1 MRERGLGST
10 VVAAAA
16 GVIVL
21 AGLHA
26 AADLVV
32 LVALSILVAILLI
45 PLQQSLIR
53 RGLPGGVAL
62 MVCLAVYV
70 VVVVVAGLAI
80 AIGLAGFL
88 RDLPTYRS
96 DVDAAIA
103 DVGAPVVDADAIE
116 AAVRSLAAGAI
127 GALATIGYSVFI
139 VAYLLLDAPGMASR
153 LRAAFGDPRAFRT
166 RAAATADRLRTYL
179 VARAILGAIA
189 AVLDTILLVILG
201 VPDALLWGML
211 SFLLSFI
218 PNIGF
223 IVALIPPTIVGL
235 LVGGP
240 LTALLVVVGYS
251 VINVAIDYVVQP
263 RYVGSEVNLSAVV
276 VTVSLLFWAAIL
288 GGSGALLAVPLTIV
302 AMAVF
307 DAFDDSRP
315 LATMLGSRVGDE
327 RDAGSGP
334 GLRTTRRC
342 ALTLCGWPLRTEDH
356 LDGSGRIAQVRPSHR
371 PVRLCRRLQ
380 GLEERGLLVHE
391 RLLAGHLGRGESAR
405 S

>member
-1 MRERGLGST
+1 MEGERERRLGST

-26 AADLVV
+26 AADLAV

-45 PLQQSLIR
+45 PLQEALIR
-53 RGLPGGVAL
+53 RGLPGGVVL
-62 MVCLAVYV
+62 LVCLALYV

-96 DVDAAIA
+96 DLDATIS
-103 DVGAPVVDADAIE
+103 DIGAPVVDATAIE
-116 AAVRSLAAGAI
+116 AAVRSVVAGAF

-139 VAYLLLDAPGMASR
+139 VAYLLLDAPGMSSR
-153 LRAAFGDPRAFRT
+153 LRAAFGAASSVPT
-166 RAAATADRLRTYL
+166 RAAATADRLRTYI
-179 VARAILGAIA
+179 VARAILGAVA

-201 VPDALLWGML
+201 VPEALLWGML

-223 IVALIPPTIVGL
+223 IVALVPPTILGL

-251 VINVAIDYVVQP
+251 VINIAIDYVVQP
-263 RYVGSEVNLSAVV
+263 RYIGAEVNLSAVV
-276 VTVSLLFWAAIL
+276 VMVSLLFWAMVL

-307 DAFDDSRP
+307 EAFDDSRP
-315 LATMLGSRVGDE
+315 LATMLGSQVGDAARCRIGGRLRTPRRWE
-327 RDAGSGP
+327 PGPRPRRWTGAGAVTRAPTSDRRSPALLRWRRGSTRSHRSARPCRGSGGP
-334 GLRTTRRC
+334 
-342 ALTLCGWPLRTEDH
+342 
-356 LDGSGRIAQVRPSHR
+356 
-371 PVRLCRRLQ
+371 
-380 GLEERGLLVHE
+380 
-391 RLLAGHLGRGESAR
+391 
-405 S
+405 

>member
-1 MRERGLGST
+1 MEGVRERRLGSI

-21 AGLHA
+21 AGVHA
-26 AADLVV
+26 AADLAV

-45 PLQQSLIR
+45 PLQQALDR

-62 MVCLAVYV
+62 IACLAVYV

-80 AIGLAGFL
+80 AIGLADFL

-96 DVDAAIA
+96 DLDAAIA
-103 DVGAPVVDADAIE
+103 DVGAPVVDAAAIE
-116 AAVRSLAAGAI
+116 AAVRSVVAGAV

-139 VAYLLLDAPGMASR
+139 VAYLLLDAPGMSSR
-153 LRAAFGDPRAFRT
+153 LRAAFGDASGVPA
-166 RAAATADRLRTYL
+166 RAAATADRLRTYV

-189 AVLDTILLVILG
+189 ALLDTVLLIVLG

-223 IVALIPPTIVGL
+223 ILALVPPTIVGL

-251 VINVAIDYVVQP
+251 VINIAIDYVVQP

-276 VTVSLLFWAAIL
+276 VTVSLLFWAVVL

-315 LATMLGSRVGDE
+315 LATMLGSRVGDVP
-327 RDAGSGP
+327 DAGAGP
-334 GLRTTRRC
+334 ASER
-342 ALTLCGWPLRTEDH
+342 PEDGDH
-356 LDGSGRIAQVRPSHR
+356 DD
-371 PVRLCRRLQ
+371 RLGEGQ
-380 GLEERGLLVHE
+380 QQER
-391 RLLAGHLGRGESAR
+391 
-405 S
+405 

>member
-1 MRERGLGST
+1 MVMDVVRERSLGST

-21 AGLHA
+21 AGVHA
-26 AADLVV
+26 AADLAV
-32 LVALSILVAILLI
+32 LVALSILVAILLV
-45 PLQQSLIR
+45 PLQRALIG

-62 MVCLAVYV
+62 LACLAVYV

-96 DVDAAIA
+96 DLDAAIA

-127 GALATIGYSVFI
+127 GAVATVGYSVFI

-153 LRAAFGDPRAFRT
+153 LRAAFGDSSSVPT

-189 AVLDTILLVILG
+189 AVLDTVLLVILG

-235 LVGGP
+235 LGRRTADRAPGGRR
-240 LTALLVVVGYS
+240 LLGH
-251 VINVAIDYVVQP
+251 Q
-263 RYVGSEVNLSAVV
+263 
-276 VTVSLLFWAAIL
+276 
-288 GGSGALLAVPLTIV
+288 
-302 AMAVF
+302 
-307 DAFDDSRP
+307 
-315 LATMLGSRVGDE
+315 
-327 RDAGSGP
+327 
-334 GLRTTRRC
+334 RC
-342 ALTLCGWPLRTEDH
+342 H
-356 LDGSGRIAQVRPSHR
+356 
-371 PVRLCRRLQ
+371 RLCRPAPLRRL
-380 GLEERGLLVHE
+380 
-391 RLLAGHLGRGESAR
+391 RGEPVGGGRDRVAPVLGGRPWRHPGHSSR
-405 S
+405 SR